1 VGRPSGKEA
10 FLVFG
15 ILHRAIFT
23 ELAKVFLLS
32 LAGITG
38 IVVMASVVQ
47 ELSQHGFGPVQIL
60 MAIPLIVPS
69 MMPFIIPPTTLFAS
83 CVVYGRLAHDNEI
96 VAIKAAG
103 INVIHVV
110 WPGIA
115 LGLIMSLTTLGL
127 YLDLIPSTHRI
138 LRTAVVNDVEE
149 FLYSMLRRDR
159 EIGARADLK
168 LPYEMYVK
176 QVQGRRLKGAIFMRK
191 NPPGKSGY
199 DVIASAREAEMTV
212 NLSNNEVVVRMW
224 NGNFLSDNS
233 GDRARFG
240 DKEWTVELKDLQH
253 SGPVSWRD
261 MTWRGLLEARAEAE
275 KEVEN
280 QTIQAG
286 LRMAGDN
293 LVNPPVNLSQ
303 AVEAHKFELKH
314 GALAKLN
321 GLSTEIQMRPALSFG
336 CLFFVLVGC
345 PVGIWFSRSDYLSA
359 FITCFLPIVFIYYPL
374 QLCSTNLAKDGK
386 LDAALALWLANG
398 AMGVIAVFLFGRL
411 VKN

>member
-1 VGRPSGKEA
+1 VTRPTSKEA

-38 IVVMASVVQ
+38 IIVMAAIVQ
-47 ELSQHGFGPVQIL
+47 EASQRGLGPGQIL

-96 VAIKAAG
+96 IAIKAAG

-138 LRTAVVNDVEE
+138 LRTAVVNDVED

-168 LPYEMYVK
+168 LAYEMYVK

-191 NPPGKSGY
+191 NPKGKSGY

-212 NLSNNEVVVRMW
+212 DLKNSEIVVHMW

-233 GDRARFG
+233 SDRGRFG
-240 DKEWTVELKDLQH
+240 DKEWIVPLPDLQH
-253 SGPVSWRD
+253 SGSLSWRD
-261 MTWRGLLEARAEAE
+261 MTWSELLEARKDAE
-275 KEVEN
+275 KEVEKL
-280 QTIQAG
+280 TIQAG

-303 AVEAHKFELKH
+303 AVELHKFELKH
-314 GALAKLN
+314 GALARLN
-321 GLSTEIQMRPALSFG
+321 GLSTEMQMRPALSFG

-386 LDAALALWLANG
+386 LDAAIALWLANG
-398 AMGVIAVFLFGRL
+398 AMGVMAFFLFGRL

>member
-1 VGRPSGKEA
+1 
-10 FLVFG
+10 VFG
-15 ILHRAIFT
+15 ILHRTIFT

-38 IVVMASVVQ
+38 IIIMAAIVQ
-47 ELSQHGFGPVQIL
+47 EASQRGLGPAQIL
-60 MAIPLIVPS
+60 AAIPLLVPS

-96 VAIKAAG
+96 LAIKAAG
-103 INVIHVV
+103 INVLHVV

-115 LGLIMSLTTLGL
+115 LGLTMSLTTLGL

-149 FLYSMLRRDR
+149 FLYSMLKRDR
-159 EIGARADLK
+159 EIGGRPELK
-168 LPYEMYVK
+168 LTYEMYVK

-191 NPPGKSGY
+191 SPKGGY

-212 NLSNNEVVVRMW
+212 NLSKNEVVVRMW
-224 NGNFLSDNS
+224 NGNALSDNS
-233 GDRARFG
+233 SDRVRFG
-240 DKEWTVELKDLQH
+240 DKEWTVPLPDLQH
-253 SGPVSWRD
+253 SAVLSWRD
-261 MTWRGLLEARAEAE
+261 MNWRELLEARTRAE
-275 KEVEN
+275 KAVEELKVE
-280 QTIQAG
+280 AG
-286 LRMAGDN
+286 LIMAGDN
-293 LVNPPVNLSQ
+293 LLNPPVNWPQ
-303 AVEAHKFELKH
+303 IIERHKYTLKH
-314 GALAKLN
+314 ETSKLN
-321 GLSTEIQMRPALSFG
+321 GLSAEIQMRPALSFG

-359 FITCFLPIVFIYYPL
+359 FITCFLPIVFVYYPL

-386 LDAALALWLANG
+386 IEAAIGLWLADAVMG
-398 AMGVIAVFLFGRL
+398 IMAMVLFRRL